1 MKHAAKYTVYTKR
14 QINQFHTSSY
24 YSGILSVYFF
34 QWISGDA
41 EEDGVVFDVGDSQEV
56 EEVQEEG
63 DDVGK

>member
-1 MKHAAKYTVYTKR
+1 MNHEAIYTVYTKR
-14 QINQFHTSSY
+14 QINHTSSY
-24 YSGILSVYFF
+24 YSAILSVYFS
-34 QWISGDA
+34 QWISGGA